1 MGFYRTSYAPDL
13 LKQLVIA
20 IGQQTLPPLD
30 RLGLVDDV
38 FALVQA
44 GQASTVDVLELLEAF
59 PNEDQYTVWNR
70 VCSALGKLSQL
81 LAYTD
86 HHDQLKGLI
95 KLNSI
100 IHLL

>member
-1 MGFYRTSYAPDL
+1 VGFYRTSYAPDL
-13 LKQLVIA
+13 LKQLVTA

-44 GQASTVDVLELLEAF
+44 VHASRMEVLESLEAF
-59 PNEDQYTVWNR
+59 VNEDHFTVWNR
-70 VCSALGKLSQL
+70 VCNALGKLSQL

-86 HHDQLKGLI
+86 THDKLKGFAVFI
-95 KLNSI
+95 KLA
-100 IHLL
+100 